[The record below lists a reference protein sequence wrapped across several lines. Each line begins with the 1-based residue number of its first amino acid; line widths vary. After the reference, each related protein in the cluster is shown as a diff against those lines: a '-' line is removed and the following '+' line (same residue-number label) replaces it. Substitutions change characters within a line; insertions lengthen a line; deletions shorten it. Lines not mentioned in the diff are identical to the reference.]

1 MKNNVGA
8 NLPKDQTPLP
18 DVTPIPGSSPTQQN
32 TPRISSKERA
42 EVVTDSEGR
51 RFRNGVELFYE
62 SEIDSNS
69 NPTGPDRSA
78 PTTGTKN
85 KLPGSASPNLI
96 DRSDDRPIA
105 RSTAKQFE
113 RLDKAIS
120 NADWNLVEKL
130 TSQNPELLT
139 KVQQPLS
146 SLLFEAITNNLPDIA
161 ERLIA
166 SGASPNYQNS
176 KGKTTLMSASEKG
189 YLTLAEKL
197 IKKGAVVNQKKNDG
211 QTALMLAAKNGHLEL
226 VEFLIRSGA
235 SVHLKSARHSALTI
249 AAKHGHLEVAAL
261 LIRKGL
267 PVNSTQPDGWSA
279 LMFAAQMNHLELA
292 EMLIGKG
299 AVVDNED
306 DNWTALMCA
315 VTNNHLK
322 MVELLIQKKA
332 DVNQLRR
339 EQWTALILAAKHGYI
354 KIAKLLIQHGAKID
368 ETIKELIS
376 PLRMAIKFQKTEI
389 IDLLLPILINKHHKN
404 IKQDFQVELMFAV
417 RNGYAKSLSTLL
429 KHGIKIEPKTDTY
442 IWRAITIAAKKGHT
456 EVIKKLMD
464 EFSPS
469 LPLSTSWINGVDEEL
484 FSCLQDSLY
493 EAVKNGH
500 HEIAGLMIKAG
511 AKTDQVNKNKKTLL
525 QFAIEKKH
533 AKIIQL
539 LLEHRPAS
547 VQGKSKENFLELL
560 IELHQPSPDSLVVDI
575 LLEHQFKVALKDGSY
590 SYNHTFDDL
599 SNYIHTEL
607 LTNHDTNSNTEP
619 EQRLMGYLCADLGF
633 RHIVA
638 SAVISSARNVL
649 EIYSSMN
656 KKDYIPSAGQLK
668 ISFAENLASSQT
680 LNDLMR
686 DDNPAP
692 ETIYANHAQAP
703 DLARTLART
712 TTLQASLLLLTAAEK
727 SQQQQ
732 AALTDFLK
740 NLKPGTTALQIQEF
754 MRETGWHPLLVNLL
768 AEAWEDLQQNKT
780 REGLL
785 LAIRRR
791 LDTVE
796 FAEKVESLSSDAS
809 RHLLARQAERLSEII
824 KLLN

>member
-1 MKNNVGA
+1 MKNNVGFTP
-8 NLPKDQTPLP
+8 PKDQTPLP
-18 DVTPIPGSSPTQQN
+18 DVTPIPGTSPAQQN

-42 EVVTDSEGR
+42 EVITDSEGR

-69 NPTGPDRSA
+69 NPTETDRSA
-78 PTTGTKN
+78 STTGKKTT
-85 KLPGSASPNLI
+85 LPGSASPSLI
-96 DRSDDRPIA
+96 DRSNNSPLE
-105 RSTAKQFE
+105 RSIAKQFE
-113 RLDKAIS
+113 LLEKAIS
-120 NADWNLVEKL
+120 EVDLNLVEKL
-130 TSQNPELLT
+130 KSQNPELST
-139 KVQQPLS
+139 KVAQRAS
-146 SLLFEAITNNLPDIA
+146 SLLLEAITHDLPDTA
-161 ERLIA
+161 ERLMA
-166 SGASPNYQNS
+166 AGASPHYQDKN
-176 KGKTTLMSASEKG
+176 GTTALMLASAKG
-189 YLTLAEKL
+189 YLSLAEKL
-197 IKKGAVVNQKKNDG
+197 IQKGAVVNQQKNGG
-211 QTALMLAAKNGHLEL
+211 QTALMLATKNGHLEL
-226 VEFLIRSGA
+226 AELLILNGA

-279 LMFAAQMNHLELA
+279 LMFSAR
-292 EMLIGKG
+292 
-299 AVVDNED
+299 ED
-306 DNWTALMCA
+306 
-315 VTNNHLK
+315 H
-322 MVELLIQKKA
+322 VELTQFLISQGA
-332 DVNQLRR
+332 EVDHEVDDR
-339 EQWTALILAAKHGYI
+339 TPFMIAAENGYLEM
-354 KIAKLLIQHGAKID
+354 AKLLIREGAKVD
-368 ETIKELIS
+368 YQTQDLTS
-376 PLRMAIKFQKTEI
+376 PLSLAIEFQKIEM
-389 IDLLLPILINKHHKN
+389 IDLLLPILINERHKN
-404 IKQDFQVELMFAV
+404 IKKDFQGELVLAIKD
-417 RNGYAKSLSTLL
+417 GYTKSLSALL
-429 KHGIKIEPKTDTY
+429 KHGIKIEPKKDTY
-442 IWRAITIAAKKGHT
+442 IWRAIAIASKKGHT

-469 LPLSTSWINGVDEEL
+469 LPLSTSWINGIEEKL
-484 FSCLQDSLY
+484 FNHLQASLY

-511 AKTDQVNKNKKTLL
+511 AKTDQVNKKKKTLL
-525 QFAIEKKH
+525 QIAIEKKH
-533 AKIIQL
+533 AKTIQL
-539 LLEHRPAS
+539 LLEHRPAPA
-547 VQGKSKENFLELL
+547 QGKSKKNFLELL
-560 IELHQPSPDSLVVDI
+560 IELNQPSPDSLVVDI
-575 LLEHQFKVALKDGSY
+575 LLEHQFKAALKEGSY

-599 SNYIHTEL
+599 SNYIYTEF
-607 LTNHDTNSNTEP
+607 LTHHDTNSKTKP
-619 EQRLMGYLCADLGF
+619 EQRLMGYLCADLGI

-638 SAVISSARNVL
+638 SAVTTSARNVL

-656 KKDYIPSAGQLK
+656 DKDDIPSAAQLK
-668 ISFAENLASSQT
+668 IAFAENLASSQT

-703 DLARTLART
+703 DLARALART

-824 KLLN
+824 KVPA

>member
-1 MKNNVGA
+1 MKNNVGFTP
-8 NLPKDQTPLP
+8 PKDSIPLP
-18 DVTPIPGSSPTQQN
+18 DVTPIPGASPTQQN
-32 TPRISSKERA
+32 TPRIGSKERA
-42 EVVTDSEGR
+42 EVITDAEGR

-62 SEIDSNS
+62 SEIDSNT
-69 NPTGPDRSA
+69 NPTETDRLAS
-78 PTTGTKN
+78 TTGKKTT
-85 KLPGSASPNLI
+85 LPGSAPPSLI
-96 DRSDDRPIA
+96 DRSNDSPME
-105 RSTAKQFE
+105 RSTTKLFE
-113 RLDKAIS
+113 RLEKAFDD
-120 NADWNLVEKL
+120 ADWNLVVKL
-130 TSQNPELLT
+130 NSQNPELST
-139 KVQQPLS
+139 KVAQRRS
-146 SLLFEAITNNLPDIA
+146 FLLLEAITHDLPDIA

-166 SGASPNYQNS
+166 SGASPHYKDKN
-176 KGKTTLMSASEKG
+176 GTTALMLASAKG

-197 IKKGAVVNQKKNDG
+197 IQKGAVVNQQKNEG

-226 VEFLIRSGA
+226 AELLILNGA

-279 LMFAAQMNHLELA
+279 LMFSAREDHVELTQF
-292 EMLIGKG
+292 LISKG
-299 AVVDNED
+299 AEVDHEVD
-306 DNWTALMCA
+306 DRTPFM
-315 VTNNHLK
+315 
-322 MVELLIQKKA
+322 I
-332 DVNQLRR
+332 
-339 EQWTALILAAKHGYI
+339 AAENGYLEM
-354 KIAKLLIQHGAKID
+354 AKLLIREGAKVD
-368 ETIKELIS
+368 YQTQDLTS
-376 PLRMAIKFQKTEI
+376 PLRLAIEFQKTDI
-389 IDLLLPILINKHHKN
+389 IDLLLPILINERHKN
-404 IKQDFQVELMFAV
+404 IKQDFQGELALTIKD
-417 RNGYAKSLSTLL
+417 GYARSLSALL
-429 KHGIKIEPKTDTY
+429 KHGIKIELKKDTY
-442 IWRAITIAAKKGHT
+442 IWRAIRIAAKKGHT

-469 LPLSTSWINGVDEEL
+469 LPLSTSWINGVDEKL
-484 FSCLQDSLY
+484 FSWLQASLY

-511 AKTDQVNKNKKTLL
+511 AKTDQVNEKKKTFL
-525 QFAIEKKH
+525 QIAIEKKH
-533 AKIIQL
+533 AKTIQL
-539 LLEHRPAS
+539 LLEHRPAPA
-547 VQGKSKENFLELL
+547 QGKSKKNFLELL
-560 IELHQPSPDSLVVDI
+560 IELNQPSPDSLVVDI
-575 LLEHQFKVALKDGSY
+575 LLEHQFKAALKEGSY

-599 SNYIHTEL
+599 SNYIHTEF
-607 LTNHDTNSNTEP
+607 LTHHGTNSKTKP
-619 EQRLMGYLCADLGF
+619 EQRLMGYLCADLGI

-638 SAVISSARNVL
+638 SAVITSARNVL

-656 KKDYIPSAGQLK
+656 NKDDIPSADQLK
-668 ISFAENLASSQT
+668 IAFAENLASSQT

-686 DDNPAP
+686 DDNPEP

-727 SQQQQ
+727 SQHQQ

-740 NLKPGTTALQIQEF
+740 NLKPGATALQIQEF

-824 KLLN
+824 KVPG